1 MATEN
6 LPFTMYPKICEL
18 EAHHGVCIGTSYIN
32 ENAGNEMIHYIAE
45 SRRQEL
51 MKKLANAKFF
61 SLLLDGSTDT
71 ANIDNEVILAV
82 WCDRDGRDEKVHTRM
97 EYFTVVRPQSVTAEG
112 LLKVLESGLQV
123 LGINE
128 ISAENCKKLVGI
140 GTDGASA
147 NIAALGLKVL
157 VERRLSWVFWMWCMA
172 HRLELAIKDAM
183 KATAFDLIDD
193 LLLRLYYLYEK
204 SPKKCRELEDI
215 ITDLKECLTFD
226 DAGIKPVR
234 ASGSRWVAHKLN
246 AMKRVVSKFGAY
258 TNHIAAL
265 SEDRSVKS
273 ADRAKLKGYYSKWT
287 QAKYLF
293 GCALFVDLLTPCAIF
308 SKCMQSDEVDIL
320 GALTGLLKTLKETD
334 KLASKPLDQW
344 PTYAATLRK
353 CTEEEGHTVY
363 QCQNLKSYS
372 EAQSYYSSKY
382 KEYCSNVSQC
392 IKSRLSWSD
401 LQLMRDI
408 IFVLSSHGWE
418 KLIEEEDNL
427 AAIDRL
433 IERFEIPLQG
443 AQAQM

>member
-1 MATEN
+1 
-6 LPFTMYPKICEL
+6 
-18 EAHHGVCIGTSYIN
+18 
-32 ENAGNEMIHYIAE
+32 
-45 SRRQEL
+45 
-51 MKKLANAKFF
+51 
-61 SLLLDGSTDT
+61 
-71 ANIDNEVILAV
+71 
-82 WCDRDGRDEKVHTRM
+82 
-97 EYFTVVRPQSVTAEG
+97 
-112 LLKVLESGLQV
+112 
-123 LGINE
+123 
-128 ISAENCKKLVGI
+128 
-140 GTDGASA
+140 
-147 NIAALGLKVL
+147 
-157 VERRLSWVFWMWCMA
+157 MWCMA

-293 GCALFVDLLTPCAIF
+293 GCALFVDLSTPCTIF
-308 SKCMQSDEVDIL
+308 SKCMQSNEVDIL

-334 KLASKPLDQW
+334 KLASKPPDQW

-392 IKSRLSWSD
+392 IKSRLSWSN

-408 IFVLSSHGWE
+408 IFMLSSHGWE
-418 KLIEEEDNL
+418 KFIEEEDDL

-443 AQAQM
+443 AQADTDVITQEFGNMIEYAVQYIAISSLD